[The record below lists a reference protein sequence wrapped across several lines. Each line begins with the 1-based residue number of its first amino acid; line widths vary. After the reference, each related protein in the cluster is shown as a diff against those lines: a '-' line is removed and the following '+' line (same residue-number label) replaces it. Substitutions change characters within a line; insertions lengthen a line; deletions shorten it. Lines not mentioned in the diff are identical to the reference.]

1 MADLIDIHTPMFWI
15 VWSIV
20 AGIPLTMLMERW
32 VLSWGWVQRVRA
44 VRLNN
49 KKED

>member
-1 MADLIDIHTPMFWI
+1 MADIFNIHHPMFWI
-15 VWSIV
+15 AISIV
-20 AGIPLTMLMERW
+20 AGIPMTYLAERW
-32 VLSWGWVQRVRA
+32 ILSWGWVQRIRA